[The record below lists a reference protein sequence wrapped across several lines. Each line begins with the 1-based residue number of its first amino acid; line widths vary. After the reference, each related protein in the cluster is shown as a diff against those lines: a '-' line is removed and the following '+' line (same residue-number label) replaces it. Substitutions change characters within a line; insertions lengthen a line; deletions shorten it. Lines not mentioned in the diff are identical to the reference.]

1 MASKALLQAV
11 AVCAELTRTELS
23 EAAVRVLVD
32 DLSRYPEAQ
41 VLHALSRCRRELR
54 SGLTLADV
62 LARLDDGRPG
72 PEEAWAMMPRDESQ
86 SVVWTDEMAQAWGV
100 AQPLLA
106 EGDQVAARM
115 AFLEHYRGIVQ
126 TARDRGQPPRWTPSL
141 GHDPAGREEVLV
153 RAAELGR
160 LSASHV
166 AGLLPHRDAPH
177 PRLQAL
183 IASSPLLARESA
195 A

>member
-1 MASKALLQAV
+1 MASKALLQAI
-11 AVCAELTRTELS
+11 AVCAELTRTQLS

-54 SGLTLADV
+54 SGLTLADI

-72 PEEAWAMMPRDESQ
+72 PEEAWAMIPRDEAT
-86 SVVWTDEMAQAWGV
+86 SVVWTEEMSQAWGV

-126 TARDRGQPPRWTPSL
+126 AARDRGQPPRWTPSL

-153 RAAELGR
+153 RAVELGR
-160 LSASHV
+160 LSAAHV

-183 IASSPLLARESA
+183 LASSKLLTSEA